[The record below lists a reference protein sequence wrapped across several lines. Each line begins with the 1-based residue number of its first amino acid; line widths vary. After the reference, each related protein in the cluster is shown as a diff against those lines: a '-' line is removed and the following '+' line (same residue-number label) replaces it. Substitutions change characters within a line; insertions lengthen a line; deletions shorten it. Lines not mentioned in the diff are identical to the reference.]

1 MKRIPWFCRAA
12 LVIAGG
18 LLALPAAT
26 AGEKGH
32 PDKPLLW
39 KIEGNGLEKPSYLFG
54 TIHVA
59 TPAIANL
66 HPAAEK
72 AFVASEAV
80 YTEIPLDAN
89 NQLKMVPLLMR
100 KDGKTLTDSIGKE
113 LSAELDAEL
122 KLINPQLDA
131 TPFEQLQT
139 WAVTMALPLLKYQ
152 LMGAKAVDQVI
163 SERATKEGKE
173 VRAIET
179 VEGQMG
185 VLGGFTE
192 EENIIILKETLSQ
205 LKQDRAKGIDGIEVM
220 LGAYAAGDDAKLE
233 KEIDRMNQSIA
244 ESEHKELGERFIKK
258 LFEDRNLSMAVTI
271 GGFLGKEGGKVHFF
285 AAGSGHFIGK
295 DNIRDH
301 LARKGYR
308 ITRIED

>member
-1 MKRIPWFCRAA
+1 MKLFPWLGRFA
-12 LVIAGG
+12 LVAAGG
-18 LLALPAAT
+18 LLAQPLAAE
-26 AGEKGH
+26 EKGH
-32 PDKPLLW
+32 SAKPLLW

-54 TIHVA
+54 TIHVG

-72 AFVASEAV
+72 AFIASEAV
-80 YTEIPLDAN
+80 YTEIPMDAES
-89 NQLKMVPLLMR
+89 QLKLVPLLMR
-100 KDGKTLTDSIGKE
+100 KDGKALTDSIGKE
-113 LSAELDAEL
+113 LTAELSAEL
-122 KLINPQLDA
+122 KRINPQLNV

-139 WAVTMALPLLKYQ
+139 WAVTMTLPLLKYQ
-152 LMGAKAVDQVI
+152 LRGAKAVDQVI

-192 EENIIILKETLSQ
+192 QENIIILRETLSQ
-205 LKQDRAKGIDGIEVM
+205 LKEDRANGVDGIEVM
-220 LGAYAAGDDAKLE
+220 LAAYAAGDDGKLE
-233 KEIDRMNQSIA
+233 SEIDRMNKSIA
-244 ESEHKELGERFIKK
+244 ESEHRELGERFIKK
-258 LFEDRNLSMAVTI
+258 LFEDRNLSMAATI
-271 GGFLGKEGGKVHFF
+271 GEFLGKEGGKVHFF

-301 LARKGYR
+301 LAKKGYR

>member
-1 MKRIPWFCRAA
+1 MKRFPWICRAA

-18 LLALPAAT
+18 LLAQPSAAQ
-26 AGEKGH
+26 EKGH
-32 PDKPLLW
+32 PVRPLLW

-54 TIHVA
+54 TIHVS

-80 YTEIPLDAN
+80 YTEIPMDADS
-89 NQLKMVPLLMR
+89 QLKMVPLLMR
-100 KDGKTLTDSIGKE
+100 KDGKTLSESIGKD
-113 LSAELDAEL
+113 LTAQLNAEL

-131 TPFEQLQT
+131 TPFQPMQT
-139 WAVTMALPLLKYQ
+139 WAITMALPLLKYQ

-163 SERATKEGKE
+163 SERAIKEGKE
-173 VRAIET
+173 TRAIET

-185 VLGGFTE
+185 VLGGFKE
-192 EENIIILKETLSQ
+192 EENIIILKETLRQ
-205 LKQDRAKGIDGIEVM
+205 LKEDRAKGIDTIEVM
-220 LGAYAAGDDAKLE
+220 LGAYAAGDDGSLE
-233 KEIDRMNQSIA
+233 KEIDRMNQTVA

-258 LFEDRNLSMAVTI
+258 LFEDRNLSMAATI
-271 GGFLGKEGGKVHFF
+271 GEFLAKEGGKVHFF
-285 AAGSGHFIGK
+285 AAGAGHFIGK

-301 LARKGYR
+301 LAKKGYR